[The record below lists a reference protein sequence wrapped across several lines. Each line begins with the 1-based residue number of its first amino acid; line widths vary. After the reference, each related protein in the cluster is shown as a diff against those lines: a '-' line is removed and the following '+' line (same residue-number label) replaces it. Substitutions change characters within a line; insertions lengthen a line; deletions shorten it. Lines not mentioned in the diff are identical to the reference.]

1 MRPSRPRWEDRL
13 IRPIVRA
20 KDGSTRGRI
29 PWRRFSWWRFARK
42 CWKGTVPEQIALSF
56 AEVLRRLRTEAQL
69 TQEDLAEIAGLS
81 PRSVS
86 DLERGVN
93 RTARKATAEL
103 LANALKLADPVRAL
117 FVAAARGLGPAADV
131 IGAKQGRSTEEFTAK
146 VSRNLPREVPGFSGR
161 RVELARMLEVISPS
175 GGLGADK
182 SAIDKSDRPAE
193 IIAISGTA
201 GVGKTALAI
210 RFARQVAQRYPD
222 GQLYVNLRGFDPS
235 GSAISPDDALRY
247 LLDALAVPP
256 QRMPADLATR
266 GALFRG
272 MVDGKR
278 VLIVLDNAHDAEQV
292 RPLLPG
298 SPGSLVLVTS
308 RSQLTGLIA
317 ADAATPLSLD
327 VLTAD
332 EAHELVGRRLG
343 PEVVAAEPQATAELI
358 TLCARLPLALGVAAG
373 RAATR
378 PGLSLAAL
386 ADELRDTRNRLA
398 ALEVG
403 DAATDVRAVLSWSY
417 EQLSEPAARTFRLL
431 GLHPGPDVSVAAAA
445 SLAGVS
451 CAQVTMAL
459 RELTRMHVVAEPR
472 PGRFAFHDLL
482 RAYAVQQ
489 AEATDSQPDQQA
501 AVRRCLAFYL
511 HSAHAAALQ
520 INQVRKPLDLPPVEP
535 GSMPEGFAGQG
546 QPMAWFD
553 AESSVLFRLFNQA
566 VSNHDDESA
575 WQIAWTLSPFL
586 YRHNRWHECIGV
598 QRLSLQA
605 AQRLGGLVGLGHA
618 YCELG
623 RGLVNI
629 GDFAGAEPQLAE
641 ALRIFGELGDRAN
654 EATAHHGFGAL
665 FEQQGQYAQ
674 SLSHA
679 REALRIV
686 REIGPASTV
695 ARLENVI
702 GWLYGH
708 LGQFDEALA
717 CCQKALKFQSEIG
730 YRVGEA
736 DTWDSLGYIHNG
748 RREYRQ
754 AAVAYGQA
762 VELYHEIGDRFH
774 EAGAHIGL
782 GDALLRVGDQDAARK
797 GWRQALAILESIP
810 HRDAE
815 RARSRLNRLD
825 LGEPLAE
832 ESRAGQQAE

>member
-1 MRPSRPRWEDRL
+1 MTSAAQPRPRRGPDETITHPL
-13 IRPIVRA
+13 GRPADQAYRENE
-20 KDGSTRGRI
+20 GR
-29 PWRRFSWWRFARK
+29 PEVLE
-42 CWKGTVPEQIALSF
+42 GTVPKQIVLSF

-86 DLERGVN
+86 DLERGIN

-103 LANALKLADPVRAL
+103 LANALGLADPVRAL
-117 FVAAARGLGPAADV
+117 FVATARGLGPAADV
-131 IGAKQGRSTEEFTAK
+131 LAAGRGQSPEEFTAPGP
-146 VSRNLPREVPGFSGR
+146 RNLPREVPGFSGR
-161 RVELARMLEVISPS
+161 RVELARMLDVISPS
-175 GGLGADK
+175 GGLGT
-182 SAIDKSDRPAE
+182 SQSPSYESDRPAE

-201 GVGKTALAI
+201 GVGKTALVI
-210 RFARQVAQRYPD
+210 RFARQVAKHYPD
-222 GQLYVNLRGFDPS
+222 GQLYVNLRAFDPS
-235 GSAISPDDALRY
+235 GSTVSPDDALRY

-256 QRMPADLATR
+256 QRMPADLQTR
-266 GALFRG
+266 GALFRS

-317 ADAATPLSLD
+317 ADAATPLRLD
-327 VLTAD
+327 VLTTK
-332 EAHELVGRRLG
+332 EAHELLGRRLG

-386 ADELRDTRNRLA
+386 ADELRDTRNRLD

-417 EQLSEPAARTFRLL
+417 EQLSEQAARTFRLL
-431 GLHPGPDVSVAAAA
+431 GLHPGPDVSVAATA

-451 CAQVTMAL
+451 RREVTVAL
-459 RELTRMHVVAEPR
+459 RELTRMHVVAELR

-489 AEATDSQPDQQA
+489 AEATDSQQDRQA

-520 INQVRKPLDLPPVEP
+520 VNQVRKPIDLPPVEP
-535 GSMPEGFAGQG
+535 GSMPEEFAGPG

-566 VSNHDDESA
+566 VSSHDDESA

-586 YRHNRWHECIGV
+586 YRRNRWHECIGI

-605 AQRLGGLVGLGHA
+605 AQRLGGPAGLGHA
-618 YCELG
+618 YYELG

-641 ALRIFGELGDRAN
+641 SLRIFGELGDRAN
-654 EATAHHGFGAL
+654 EAVAHHGFGAL

-679 REALRIV
+679 REALRVV

-695 ARLENVI
+695 AKLENTV
-702 GWLYGH
+702 GWLYAH

-717 CCQKALKFQSEIG
+717 SCQSALKFQSEIG
-730 YRVGEA
+730 HRVGQA
-736 DTWDSLGYIHNG
+736 DTWDSLGYIYNG
-748 RREYRQ
+748 REEYRQ
-754 AAVAYGQA
+754 AAAAYGHA

-774 EAGAHIGL
+774 EAGALIGL
-782 GDALLRVGDQDAARK
+782 GDALLRVGEQDAARK
-797 GWRQALAILESIP
+797 NWKQALAIMESLP
-810 HRDAE
+810 HHDAE
-815 RARSRLNRLD
+815 RARTRLNRLD
-825 LGEPLAE
+825 LGGPMAKET
-832 ESRAGQQAE
+832 RAGPQAEH